1 MFFICMNS
9 LIYIYCL
16 AVTIDTT
23 QRNADGSVKSGRQ
36 VTSQEGQTFSVTQI
50 KAPRL
55 CNHGATTDD
64 LLEISYVGSLPDL
77 GGRIFD
83 GSAVSIDGQGIP
95 GRGNDVSLFF
105 VQGKQPFGQFPPGW
119 DVGINGMCVV
129 RHDIYIVCMHDML
142 VIILYESRFA
152 FQIIF
157 SSLF

>member
-1 MFFICMNS
+1 
-9 LIYIYCL
+9 
-16 AVTIDTT
+16 
-23 QRNADGSVKSGRQ
+23 
-36 VTSQEGQTFSVTQI
+36 VTSQQDQTFSVTQI
-50 KAPRL
+50 QAPRL

-129 RHDIYIVCMHDML
+129 CHLKTIYISMHAAHDML
-142 VIILYESRFA
+142 VITFHLHHTCFV

-157 SSLF
+157 SFLF